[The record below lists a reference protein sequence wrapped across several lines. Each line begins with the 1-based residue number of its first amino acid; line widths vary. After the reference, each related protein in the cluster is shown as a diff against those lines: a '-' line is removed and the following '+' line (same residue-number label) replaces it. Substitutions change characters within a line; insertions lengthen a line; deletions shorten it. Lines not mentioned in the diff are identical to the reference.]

1 MTPVASEGLIRPTP
15 CQPVWLRSALAFSL
29 CLTGVS
35 AFAQSVNLAG
45 VSGDKALL
53 VVDGAPPKFVAV
65 GQTHAGVKVLRV
77 TGQEAQVDINGRN
90 LLLKLGETPANVT
103 TPSAGKAGGGNHKV
117 VLTAD
122 SQGHFQSLG
131 SINGQ
136 TVIFLVDTGATWV
149 ILGQAE
155 AQRIGL
161 KAQQGNRVRVNTA
174 NGTVDGHEHRLD
186 KVRLG
191 DAEVR
196 GVKAVVLPQPMPFV
210 LLGNSFLT
218 RFQMLRVNDQMT
230 LERKP

>member
-1 MTPVASEGLIRPTP
+1 MTPAASDLFQARYVAFKGLRA
-15 CQPVWLRSALAFSL
+15 ALALAL
-29 CLTGVS
+29 CTHLT
-35 AFAQSVNLAG
+35 AAWAQSVNLAG

-53 VVDGAPPKFVAV
+53 VVDGAPPRFVAT
-65 GQTHAGVKVLRV
+65 GQSHAGVKLLRV
-77 TGQEAQVDINGRN
+77 TGNEATVQVNGQAM
-90 LLLKLGETPANVT
+90 LLKLGETPASVT
-103 TPSAGKAGGGNHKV
+103 AAATGSSAGKGHKV

-136 TVIFLVDTGATWV
+136 TVNFLVDTGATWV

-161 KAQQGNRVRVNTA
+161 KAQSGNRVRVNTA
-174 NGTVDGHEHRLD
+174 NGTVEGHEHRLD

-196 GVKAVVLPQPMPFV
+196 DVKAVVLPQPMPFV

-218 RFQMLRVNDQMT
+218 RFQMVRVNDQMT

>member
-1 MTPVASEGLIRPTP
+1 MRHLTRERMLKAIPFFEYGWYTCIDEFVMSQPTDTIVENIVAKLVAITQTGTGTAVTEGG
-15 CQPVWLRSALAFSL
+15 SAD
-29 CLTGVS
+29 TY
-35 AFAQSVNLAG
+35 
-45 VSGDKALL
+45 
-53 VVDGAPPKFVAV
+53 
-65 GQTHAGVKVLRV
+65 
-77 TGQEAQVDINGRN
+77 
-90 LLLKLGETPANVT
+90 
-103 TPSAGKAGGGNHKV
+103 KV

-136 TVIFLVDTGATWV
+136 TVNFMVDTGATWV

-161 KAQQGNRVRVNTA
+161 KAQQGSRVRVNTA

-196 GVKAVVLPQPMPFV
+196 DVKAVVLPQPMPFV

-218 RFQMLRVNDQMT
+218 RFQMVRVNDQMT

>member
-1 MTPVASEGLIRPTP
+1 MARAASDPRRACP
-15 CQPVWLRSALAFSL
+15 RSAAWLHGALAALL
-29 CLTGVS
+29 CAPLVNARS
-35 AFAQSVNLAG
+35 QSVNLAG
-45 VSGDKALL
+45 VSDDKALL
-53 VVDGAPPKFVAV
+53 VVDGAPPKFVAT
-65 GQTHAGVKVLRV
+65 GQSHAGVKVLQV
-77 TGQEAQVDINGRN
+77 AGGEATVEVKGQA
-90 LLLKLGETPANVT
+90 LLLKLGETPFNVT
-103 TPSAGKAGGGNHKV
+103 MAPSAQAPGSGNKV

-136 TVIFLVDTGATWV
+136 TVSFLVDTGATWV
-149 ILGQAE
+149 TLGQAE

-161 KAQQGNRVRVNTA
+161 KAQQGTRVRMNTA
-174 NGTVDGHEHRLD
+174 NGTVDGYEHRLD

-196 GVKAVVLPQPMPFV
+196 DVKAVVLPQPMPFV

-218 RFQMLRVNDQMT
+218 RFQMVRQNDQMT

>member
-1 MTPVASEGLIRPTP
+1 MWWRHAFVTLLLCMPVAH
-15 CQPVWLRSALAFSL
+15 AA
-29 CLTGVS
+29 
-35 AFAQSVNLAG
+35 AQSVNLAG
-45 VSGDKALL
+45 VAGDKALL
-53 VVDGAPPKFVAV
+53 VVDGATPKFVAA
-65 GQTHAGVKVLRV
+65 GQSHAGVKLLQVAGNEARV
-77 TGQEAQVDINGRN
+77 EVNGQT
-90 LLLKLGETPANVT
+90 LLLRLGETPAHVT
-103 TPSAGKAGGGNHKV
+103 TAPSARPGGNRV

-136 TVIFLVDTGATWV
+136 TVNFLVDTGATWV

-161 KAQQGNRVRVNTA
+161 KAQQGTRVRVNTA

-186 KVRLG
+186 RVRLG

-196 GVKAVVLPQPMPFV
+196 DVKAVVLPQPMPFV

-218 RFQMLRVNDQMT
+218 RFQMVRVNDQMT

>member
-1 MTPVASEGLIRPTP
+1 VTPAASDLFQARFVAFKGLRA
-15 CQPVWLRSALAFSL
+15 ALAFAL
-29 CLTGVS
+29 CTHLM
-35 AFAQSVNLAG
+35 AAWAQSVNLAG

-53 VVDGAPPKFVAV
+53 VVDGAPPRFVAT
-65 GQTHAGVKVLRV
+65 GQSHAGVKLLRV
-77 TGQEAQVDINGRN
+77 TGNEATVQVNGQAM
-90 LLLKLGETPANVT
+90 LLKLGETPANVT
-103 TPSAGKAGGGNHKV
+103 APSTGGSAGNGHKV

-122 SQGHFQSLG
+122 SQGHFQTLG

-136 TVIFLVDTGATWV
+136 TVNFLVDTGATWV

-161 KAQQGNRVRVNTA
+161 KAQPGNRVRVNTA
-174 NGTVDGHEHRLD
+174 NGTVEGHEHRLD

-196 GVKAVVLPQPMPFV
+196 DVKAVVLPQPMPFV

-218 RFQMLRVNDQMT
+218 RFQMVRVNDQMT